1 MSKSLWGAPV
11 TTEPT
16 PFDEITP
23 EMLEGAGKAPETPAR
38 YEMRCGH
45 CSTTIHIGH
54 ETDPE
59 EVFGEDL
66 DRNVCVSCSENLD
79 GVTVRQLQPDVR
91 WATCV
96 VQDCPSPSDAAIMKR
111 LTKLTREHWAWNGE
125 PVRMLAATDPPT
137 LRDITTSE
145 LETMG
150 LRLRAS
156 QPEPPPTG
164 NGELVTPPLVEALEG
179 HPDLQALVNERD
191 AFGRSKYGTGLRCHN
206 GRDPLED
213 ARQEL
218 GDLLQYLWQAMMEG
232 RDITSALDQ
241 MARALSVLQERK
253 R

>member
-1 MSKSLWGAPV
+1 MSKSLWGASA

-23 EMLEGAGKAPETPAR
+23 VMLEGVGNVPEPPAR
-38 YEMRCGH
+38 YEMQ
-45 CSTTIHIGH
+45 
-54 ETDPE
+54 
-59 EVFGEDL
+59 
-66 DRNVCVSCSENLD
+66 DR
-79 GVTVRQLQPDVR
+79 T
-91 WATCV
+91 
-96 VQDCPSPSDAAIMKR
+96 SPADAVILER
-111 LTKLTREHWAWNGE
+111 LTKLTREHWAWKGE

-137 LRDITTSE
+137 LRDITADE

-150 LRLRAS
+150 LRLRTS

>member
-96 VQDCPSPSDAAIMKR
+96 VQDCPSPSDAAIMGR

-137 LRDITTSE
+137 LRDITADE

-156 QPEPPPTG
+156 QPEPPPTVS
-164 NGELVTPPLVEALEG
+164 GESIPPVLKSLYDAVEGLPRLRDQLHSVERVNM
-179 HPDLQALVNERD
+179 PSMQSDMDLRD
-191 AFGRSKYGTGLRCHN
+191 AAMQKIASAL
-206 GRDPLED
+206 
-213 ARQEL
+213 A
-218 GDLLQYLWQAMMEG
+218 YLWHAAQNEM
-232 RDITSALDQ
+232 DITPEIDL
-241 MARALSVLQERK
+241 MAQAITVLQGGK
-253 R
+253 